1 MLAGYVVGNAMM
13 IDEWK
18 AYRVGPDAVL
28 DQVNVQDIEILELLQ
43 EGRKTAKAGKGQYA
57 VYCDYLCKYLSQRVR
72 EKVEQALGGE
82 WVFSAGSGLS
92 EFCIVR
98 CQLCHSLAGPGG
110 ITPNI

>member
-18 AYRVGPDAVL
+18 AYRV
-28 DQVNVQDIEILELLQ
+28 ELLQ

-57 VYCDYLCKYLSQRVR
+57 VYWDYLCKYLSQRVR

-92 EFCIVR
+92 EFRIAW

-110 ITPNI
+110 IIPNI